1 MRYTPAISSVTE
13 SPLVRIGV
21 LAESIPGAINLC
33 YGESDMPTPEFITR
47 AAYDAAR
54 AGHTFYTNTAGY
66 AELREAIARK
76 LHELRGLTYAP
87 AEILVTVGA
96 SMGIYAAVRAL
107 VAPGDNAIVIE
118 PTYSIFG
125 NDVSLSG
132 GEPRRIPLASD
143 GTRFR
148 LDLDRVRAAIDDR
161 TRMLIVNSP
170 SNPSGWI
177 ATPDEQRA
185 LYDLAVEHDLV
196 LLADEVYDRLAFDTP
211 LARSFA
217 EVADDKEHIV
227 VVNSFSK
234 TYNMTGWRLG
244 WVQGSTRLIKLMTSA
259 VEFMTSNATAMVQQ
273 AGIVALRDGDDY
285 VRELRDHYAA
295 RRAQVMTALAAMPG
309 LTTPE
314 PRGAFFAFPRVD
326 GLTDAAELAMDLLR
340 QTGVAVAPG
349 TAFGASGEGH
359 IRICFA
365 SSEGKLHEGLERIGE
380 YFARMS
386 ALA

>member
-1 MRYTPAISSVTE
+1 MRYTPALQSVTE

-21 LAESIPGAINLC
+21 LAESIPGSINLC

-66 AELREAIARK
+66 AELREAIAHKIRE
-76 LHELRGLTYAP
+76 LHGVDYRP
-87 AEILVTVGA
+87 SEILVTVGA

-107 VAPGDNAIVIE
+107 VGPGDNAIVIE

-125 NDVSLSG
+125 NDVALSG
-132 GEPRRIPLASD
+132 GAPRRVPLARD
-143 GTRFR
+143 DNAFA
-148 LDLDRVRAAIDDR
+148 LDLDAVRAAIDSH

-170 SNPSGWI
+170 SNPTGWI

-185 LYDLAVEHDLV
+185 LYELALEHDLV

-211 LARSFA
+211 IARSFA

-244 WVQGSTRLIKLMTSA
+244 WVQASERLIKLMTSA

-273 AGIVALRDGDDY
+273 AGIVALRDGESY
-285 VRELRDHYAA
+285 VAELRDHYSA
-295 RRAQVMTALAAMPG
+295 RRAQVMSVLTVIPG
-309 LTTPE
+309 LSTPE

-326 GLTDAAELAMDLLR
+326 GLTDSAELAMDLLR
-340 QTGVAVAPG
+340 ETGVAVAPG
-349 TAFGASGEGH
+349 TAFGLSGEGH

-365 SSEGKLHEGLERIGE
+365 SSEAKLAEGLDRLGE
-380 YFARMS
+380 YFRS
-386 ALA
+386 R

>member
-1 MRYTPAISSVTE
+1 MRYTPALQSVTE

-21 LAESIPGAINLC
+21 LAESIPGSINLC

-66 AELREAIARK
+66 AELREAIAHKIRE
-76 LHELRGLTYAP
+76 LHGVDYRP
-87 AEILVTVGA
+87 SEILVTVGA

-107 VAPGDNAIVIE
+107 VGPGDNAIVIE

-125 NDVSLSG
+125 NDVALSG
-132 GEPRRIPLASD
+132 GAPRRVPLARD
-143 GTRFR
+143 DNAFA
-148 LDLDRVRAAIDDR
+148 LDLDAVRAAIDSH

-170 SNPSGWI
+170 SNPTGWI

-185 LYDLAVEHDLV
+185 LYELALEHDFV

-211 LARSFA
+211 IARSFA

-244 WVQGSTRLIKLMTSA
+244 WVQASERLIKLMTSA

-273 AGIVALRDGDDY
+273 AGIVALRDGESY
-285 VRELRDHYAA
+285 VAELRDHYSA
-295 RRAQVMTALAAMPG
+295 RRAQVMSVLTVIPG
-309 LTTPE
+309 LSTPE

-326 GLTDAAELAMDLLR
+326 GLTDSAEFAMDLLR
-340 QTGVAVAPG
+340 ETGVAVAPG
-349 TAFGASGEGH
+349 TAFGLTGEGH

-365 SSEGKLHEGLERIGE
+365 SSEAKLADGLGRISE
-380 YFARMS
+380 YFRS
-386 ALA
+386 R

>member
-1 MRYTPAISSVTE
+1 MRYTPAIQSVTE

-21 LAESIPGAINLC
+21 LAESIPGSINLC

-66 AELREAIARK
+66 AELREAIAHKIRE
-76 LHELRGLTYAP
+76 LHGVDYRP
-87 AEILVTVGA
+87 SEILVTVGA

-107 VAPGDNAIVIE
+107 VGPGDNAIVIE

-125 NDVSLSG
+125 NDVALSG
-132 GEPRRIPLASD
+132 GAPRRVPLARD
-143 GTRFR
+143 DNAFA
-148 LDLDRVRAAIDDR
+148 LDLDAVRAAIDSH

-170 SNPSGWI
+170 SNPTGWI

-185 LYDLAVEHDLV
+185 LYELALEHDFV

-211 LARSFA
+211 IARSFA

-244 WVQGSTRLIKLMTSA
+244 WVQASERLIKLMTSA

-273 AGIVALRDGDDY
+273 AGIVALRDGESY
-285 VRELRDHYAA
+285 VAELRDHYSA
-295 RRAQVMTALAAMPG
+295 RRAQVMSVLTVIPG
-309 LTTPE
+309 LSTPE

-326 GLTDAAELAMDLLR
+326 GLTDSAEFAMDLLR
-340 QTGVAVAPG
+340 ETGVAVAPG
-349 TAFGASGEGH
+349 TAFGLTGEGH

-365 SSEGKLHEGLERIGE
+365 SSEAKLADGLGRISE
-380 YFARMS
+380 YFRS
-386 ALA
+386 R

>member
-1 MRYTPAISSVTE
+1 MRYTPAIQSVTE

-21 LAESIPGAINLC
+21 LAESIPDSINLC

-66 AELREAIARK
+66 SALREAIANKIRE
-76 LHELRGLTYAP
+76 LHNVTYKP
-87 AEILVTVGA
+87 SEILVTVGA
-96 SMGIYAAVRAL
+96 SMGIYAAVCSL
-107 VAPGDNAIVIE
+107 VAQGDNAIVIE

-132 GEPRRIPLASD
+132 GEPRRVPLARN
-143 GTRFR
+143 GNTFT
-148 LDLDRVRAAIDDR
+148 LDLDAIRAAIDDR
-161 TRMLIVNSP
+161 TRMIIVNSP

-185 LYDLAVEHDLV
+185 LYDLALEHDLV
-196 LLADEVYDRLAFDTP
+196 ILADEVYDRLAFDTP
-211 LARSFA
+211 IARSFA
-217 EVADDKEHIV
+217 EVAEDKEHIV

-244 WVQGSTRLIKLMTSA
+244 WVQASERLINLMTSA

-273 AGIVALRDGDDY
+273 AGIVALRDGESY
-285 VRELRDHYAA
+285 VAELRDHYAA
-295 RRAQVMTALAAMPG
+295 RRAQVMSALTGIPG
-309 LTTPE
+309 LVTSE

-326 GLTDAAELAMDLLR
+326 GLRDSAELAMDLLR
-340 QTGVAVAPG
+340 QSGVAVAPG
-349 TAFGASGEGH
+349 TAFGVSGEGH

-365 SSEGKLHEGLERIGE
+365 SSERKLAQGLERLGE
-380 YFARMS
+380 YFRS
-386 ALA
+386 R